1 MESKVEAS
9 SSGIVRNDIAKRDIE
24 AIETSLGDDDQMPAA
39 DEHTDEQKL
48 AILIALLQK
57 KPQMTT
63 TMKER
68 IAANRS
74 VEVRG
79 QVFSVSILQQAVAQ
93 TFRTNEAEVE
103 ALLDKAERSG
113 VDEVEA
119 AEDHTTKLSNFKF
132 QISNFKFQI
141 PNFQI
146 SN

>member
-113 VDEVEA
+113 ADEVEA